1 MAVTFTEDQQ
11 KVIDTRNKNILVSAA
26 AGSGKT
32 AVLVERII
40 RRITDAEHP
49 IDIDRLLVVTFT
61 NAAAAGMKER
71 ISNAIQARLTLEPE
85 NLHLQRQ
92 AVLVHQAQITT
103 IHSFCLYLIKNHFE
117 AIALEPDF
125 SVADEA
131 TVKLLAA
138 EVKEQVLEEAF
149 AKGQENFLYMV
160 EFICHNGRESVLED
174 YMDQLYARAMSM
186 PFPKKWLLERKK
198 DYEFQDLEEFTG
210 TDSGKY
216 LLLHIRGLLQS
227 YQEAYGRLYQIATEP
242 DGPYM
247 YADVLEAEQEYLGK
261 VLRQESL
268 SGIGCL
274 LPNMEFARLPAKK
287 DDSVHSGKK
296 ERVKELRTV
305 YKKALQGLSAQF
317 FGKSPQ
323 SIGVENAAC
332 KAVTEALVELTV
344 TYMER
349 LAAEK
354 RKRGIIDFNDMEHM
368 ALQILLKET
377 EEGYE
382 PTEIARSYQEYFE
395 EVMVDEYQDSNMVQE
410 YLVTAVSGTV
420 LGKNNRFM
428 VGDVKQSIYKFRLA
442 RPELFMEKYHAYA
455 EKRAEGNA
463 SKSDEEYEEKSIECD
478 AENSAGGYTD
488 KSDVRKAEMCA
499 EIRTELG
506 NDKNVICADESC
518 HMQLKDKSDA
528 IDAKNEGRM
537 SISDGCD
544 GRERTDDKT
553 INEDVTASNRNI
565 RIDLKQN
572 FRSRTEV
579 LAATNSIFEKV
590 MLPELGGIAYDEHAA
605 LYPGAHYPEVPGME
619 AELIV
624 ATGDKPEHYDSKEWE
639 AYCVSKRIKELV
651 KEGQILD
658 DTGKGFRPVTYAD
671 IVLLFRSPSSFEE
684 AYKKVFAEQGIPL
697 YMTSGSG
704 YFDAVEIQNIVKLLQ
719 TIENPR
725 LDIPLFGVC
734 TSIFG
739 GMCEN
744 QLAQVKVYYNELL
757 RNGQASGKK
766 GELSLYDMLCAYEAA
781 FPEEE
786 TGQAIA
792 RLQKQLR
799 KYRIQA
805 EYMTVSELI
814 YEILKDYQYREYMSV
829 LPDGAKRL
837 SNVSLLLEKAATFG
851 NCSYQGLF
859 AFTSY
864 MNQLHKQSIDYGE
877 AGLAEHGDAVRVM
890 SIHKS
895 KGLEFPVCIVCGMGQ
910 SYQMRDKQ
918 QLLLID
924 NDMGLGMD
932 YINPT
937 LRSKNK
943 TLRKN
948 VIALKM
954 EQEILAEEQRI
965 LYVAMTRA
973 KEKLI
978 MVGYKEQF
986 EEGTAALSSVTCVD
1000 SSVVKNCMLPDVL
1013 TARSY
1018 LDLCLLARDSESPI
1032 ELRTVTTEDYVTAEI
1047 VETVTREERKDL
1059 LVSQLAL
1066 ETEGKLRD
1074 VGLTAKYKGEAKDIE
1089 LNPKLTGHFG
1099 VSQSLSEAYEQ
1110 RFGYQYP
1117 HANLKDLYSKTS
1129 VSELKKAAIAEE
1141 QEAVFDAFEKANE
1154 EEIIPYIPDF
1164 MKEKTE
1170 VKGAERGTAYH
1181 RVMELLDFTNA
1192 PDTARGWYQLL
1203 DDMIQSGKLAE
1214 RQKECIYVPKMQE
1227 FMQSDIAKRMQKAAM
1242 QGFLHKEKS
1251 FFLGVPA
1258 NRVNPSFPAEEIMLV
1273 QGIIDAYFEEDGE
1286 LVLVDYKTDR
1296 VDNGQ
1301 ELVERYRAQM
1311 QYYAEA
1317 LEKAIGKNVK
1327 EVVLYSISLGKCIPV
1342 PKEEFRKS

>member
-11 KVIDTRNKNILVSAA
+11 RVIDTRDKNILVSAA

-40 RRITDAEHP
+40 KRITDAEHP

-71 ISNAIQARLTLEPE
+71 ISNAIQARLNEEPS

-117 AIALEPDF
+117 AISLEPDF
-125 SVADEA
+125 TVADEA

-138 EVKEQVLEEAF
+138 EIKEEVLEEAF
-149 AKGQENFLYMV
+149 AEGQEDFLFMV

-186 PFPKKWLLERKK
+186 PFPKKWLLERKN
-198 DYEFQDLEEFTG
+198 DYAFESLEKFTE

-216 LLLHIRGLLQS
+216 LLLHIHGLLKS
-227 YQEAYGRLYQIATEP
+227 YREAYGRLYQVATEP

-247 YADVLEAEQEYLGK
+247 YADVLEAELEYLDK
-261 VLRQESL
+261 VIQQESL
-268 SGIGCL
+268 SDIGKL
-274 LPNMEFARLPAKK
+274 LPNMDFARLPAKK
-287 DDSVHSGKK
+287 DESVHPGKK
-296 ERVKELRTV
+296 EWVKDTRAV
-305 YKKALQGLSAQF
+305 YKKAIQGLSGQF

-323 SIGVENAAC
+323 SIEVENAAC
-332 KAVTEALVELTV
+332 RRVAEALVELTV

-368 ALQILLKET
+368 ALQVLLKET
-377 EEGYE
+377 ESGYE

-395 EVMVDEYQDSNMVQE
+395 EVMIDEYQDSNMVQE
-410 YLVTAVSGTV
+410 YLVTAVSGDDF
-420 LGKNNRFM
+420 GKNNRFM

-455 EKRAEGNA
+455 GKKESAGLHGVEQKCETVQNHMAEQKYAKEQSHSENTN
-463 SKSDEEYEEKSIECD
+463 SDITVYNDTGVTYKNDTNEKSND
-478 AENSAGGYTD
+478 SNLTSAD
-488 KSDVRKAEMCA
+488 K
-499 EIRTELG
+499 
-506 NDKNVICADESC
+506 
-518 HMQLKDKSDA
+518 
-528 IDAKNEGRM
+528 
-537 SISDGCD
+537 
-544 GRERTDDKT
+544 
-553 INEDVTASNRNI
+553 NI

-572 FRSRTEV
+572 FRSRTQV
-579 LAATNSIFEKV
+579 LEATNSIFEKV

-605 LYPGAHYPEVPGME
+605 LYPGAHYPDVPGME
-619 AELIV
+619 AELMI

-639 AYCVSKRIKELV
+639 AYCTAKRIKELV
-651 KEGQILD
+651 REGQIMD
-658 DTGKGFRPVTYAD
+658 STGKGLRPVTYAD
-671 IVLLFRSPSSFEE
+671 IVLLFRSPSAFEE
-684 AYKKVFAEQGIPL
+684 AYKKVFGEQGIPI

-704 YFDAVEIQNIVKLLQ
+704 YFDAVEIQNIIKLLQ

-739 GMCEN
+739 GMSEN
-744 QLAQVKVYYNELL
+744 QLARVKIHYRELL
-757 RNGQASGKK
+757 GSSQVSGKK
-766 GELSLYDMLCAYEAA
+766 GEISLYDMLCAYEKA
-781 FPEEE
+781 FQEEE
-786 TGQAIA
+786 TGVAIT
-792 RLQKQLR
+792 RLKKQLH

-814 YEILKDYQYREYMSV
+814 YEILKDYRYREYISV

-837 SNVSLLLEKAATFG
+837 SNISLLLEKAATFG
-851 NCSYQGLF
+851 SCSYQGLF

-864 MNQLHKQSIDYGE
+864 INQLQKQAIDYGE
-877 AGLAEHGDAVRVM
+877 AGLVEHGDAVRVM

-895 KGLEFPVCIVCGMGQ
+895 KGLEFPVAIVCGMGQ

-918 QLLLID
+918 QMLLID

-986 EEGTAALSSVTCVD
+986 EEAREDTWSVEDAAKRT
-1000 SSVVKNCMLPDVL
+1000 CMLSDVL

-1018 LDLCLLARDSESPI
+1018 LDLCLLARDADSTI
-1032 ELRTVTTEDYVTAEI
+1032 VLKTVTAEDYVATEI
-1047 VETVTREERKDL
+1047 VENVTREERKAW
-1059 LVSQLAL
+1059 LVSRLMAETAEETKDNSLPAENDEEKCAGMPVKAETNLGTYKTLA
-1066 ETEGKLRD
+1066 K
-1074 VGLTAKYKGEAKDIE
+1074 
-1089 LNPKLTGHFG
+1089 
-1099 VSQSLSEAYEQ
+1099 AYEQ
-1110 RFGYQYP
+1110 RFGFRYP
-1117 HANLKDLYSKTS
+1117 HDNLKDLYSKTS

-1141 QEAVFDAFEKANE
+1141 QEAVFDAFEKANV
-1154 EEIIPYIPDF
+1154 EEIIPYIPAF
-1164 MKEKTE
+1164 MQEKAE
-1170 VKGAERGTAYH
+1170 MKGAERGTAYH
-1181 RVMELLDFTNA
+1181 RVLELLDFTKV
-1192 PDTARGWYQLL
+1192 PGSMGEWYRLL
-1203 DDMIQSGKLAE
+1203 DNMVETGKLTE
-1214 RQKECIYVPKMQE
+1214 RQKECIYVLKLQE

-1242 QGFLHKEKS
+1242 QGLLHKERS

-1258 NRVNPSFPAEEIMLV
+1258 NRVNSSFPAEEIMLV
-1273 QGIIDAYFEEDGE
+1273 QGIIDAYFEEDGA

-1296 VDNGQ
+1296 VENMQ
-1301 ELVERYRAQM
+1301 ELAERYRVQM

-1317 LEKAIGKNVK
+1317 LKKALGKKVK
-1327 EVVLYSISLGKCIPV
+1327 EAVLYSLTLGV
-1342 PKEEFRKS
+1342 SESVLWRDFRKS